1 MHSRILQHSPVAP
14 LRGLTPVLRPPGHGR
29 CRIEPDLGSL
39 CRCWRSRAIWRVQ
52 TSYRASGWT
61 GGCLT
66 PRNVCGS
73 ATQCLSPHF
82 IAEST
87 WLPSK
92 TRSHATTVQAAVTV
106 LNSPLLDEEDR
117 VFIDASL
124 NAAISQVQL
133 EIEAAEESGDIRA
146 IKMEIE
152 ALEAPPDLVE
162 ENDDGDGPCSATKR
176 RGLAA
181 KRGRTAKGSDS

>member
-1 MHSRILQHSPVAP
+1 
-14 LRGLTPVLRPPGHGR
+14 
-29 CRIEPDLGSL
+29 
-39 CRCWRSRAIWRVQ
+39 
-52 TSYRASGWT
+52 
-61 GGCLT
+61 
-66 PRNVCGS
+66 
-73 ATQCLSPHF
+73 
-82 IAEST
+82 
-87 WLPSK
+87 
-92 TRSHATTVQAAVTV
+92 VTA

-181 KRGRTAKGSDS
+181 KRGGRTAKGSDS